1 MIPLPASRLDVADGV
16 SFVFPN
22 DACCNCGRTDSL
34 SVLTQDTRLTRY
46 MLGGGSEYTF
56 KLPLPFCAACSR
68 TARRRPAPLFH
79 KALAAGLMF
88 GLALLALA
96 VAAIGLDSVWLAE
109 HAVLLSFVLAVLAVG
124 GWYLT
129 RRPSPGQTSFY
140 QPVRIARLK
149 QKFVSGQVIGIRF
162 AFTNHAYAQRF
173 TSANTASV
181 GARLVEVKLI

>member
-1 MIPLPASRLDVADGV
+1 MIPLPAAPLQVAEGV
-16 SFVFPN
+16 SFVFPT
-22 DACCNCGRTDSL
+22 DACCNCGRTDGL
-34 SVLTQDTRLTRY
+34 SVTTQDTRLTRY

-56 KLPLPFCAACSR
+56 KLPLPFCGACQR

-79 KALAAGLMF
+79 KALALALAF
-88 GLALLALA
+88 GVALLALTA
-96 VAAIGLDSVWLAE
+96 TAIGTGSVWLTE
-109 HAVLLSFVLAVLAVG
+109 HALLLSLFVAVVAMG
-124 GWYLT
+124 AWYVT
-129 RRPSPGQTSFY
+129 RRPLAGQTSFY

-149 QKFVSGQVIGIRF
+149 QAFMSGRVTGIKF